1 MYVERI
7 PNRNSPP
14 AILLRES
21 YRDGDKIRKRTLANL
36 SDWPAPKIEAL
47 RRVLRGDAVAPVGRE
62 ALSMQRSLPHGHVA
76 AALGTLRKLGLDRL
90 LSQGGRQPKQEVAL
104 CVAMIVGRLLH
115 PGSTPAPAARA
126 RLVEAGSKLATA
138 RLLDGETATC
148 SLGQALGLGAV
159 DEQQLYGALD
169 WLVEQQERIEKA
181 LARRHLKNGT
191 LGFYD
196 VSSTYFEGRTCELA
210 QFGHNRDG
218 KHGKLQIV
226 FGLLCSQDGCPVAIE
241 VFEGNVGDP
250 STLQAQIAKL
260 RERFE
265 LDRVVL
271 VGDRGMITEARI
283 RQDVR
288 PADLDFITAL
298 RAPAIRKLVGAGE
311 LQLSLFDD
319 RDLAEITSLDYPGE
333 RLVVCRNPLL
343 AQERARK
350 RRELLAATE
359 EKLRKIQARVRRAKR
374 SLRGRDAIGITV
386 GKIIDHYKMAK
397 HFDITITDDD
407 LIIERRSQPID
418 DEALLDGFYVV
429 RTSVTA
435 DLLDSSSVVR
445 AYKGLSNVER
455 AFRSLKTIDLEIRP
469 IHHRRAR
476 RVRAHL
482 LLCML
487 AYYLEWHMRQALK
500 PILFDDHDKQA
511 ADAARGSIVAKA
523 VRSEAAQRK
532 LNARRTDDDLPVHSF
547 QSLIADL
554 ATFTRNTMAM
564 GDSSATF
571 LLYPK
576 LTPTQERAF
585 RLLDVPANL

>member
-47 RRVLRGDAVAPVGRE
+47 RSVLRGDAVAPVGPE

-90 LSQGGRQPKQEVAL
+90 LSQGGRQPEAEVAL
-104 CVAMIVGRLLH
+104 CLAMIVARLLE
-115 PGSTPAPAARA
+115 PA
-126 RLVEAGSKLATA
+126 SKLATA
-138 RLLDGETATC
+138 RLLDAETATS
-148 SLGQALGLGAV
+148 SLGQALGLGVV

-181 LARRHLKNGT
+181 LTRRHLKNGT
-191 LGFYD
+191 LVLYD

-218 KHGKLQIV
+218 KHGKLQTV

-250 STLQAQIAKL
+250 STLQTQIAKL
-260 RERFE
+260 KEHFN

-283 RQDVR
+283 RESVK

-298 RAPAIRKLVGAGE
+298 RAPAIRKLVDAGE
-311 LQLSLFDD
+311 LQPSLFDA
-319 RDLAEITSLDYPGE
+319 RELAEITSLDYPGE

-343 AQERARK
+343 ADERARK
-350 RRELLAATE
+350 RRELLGATE
-359 EKLRKIQARVRRAKR
+359 EKLRQIQARVRRTKR
-374 SLRGRDAIGITV
+374 PLRGRDAIGVAV
-386 GKIIDHYKMAK
+386 GKIINRYKMAK
-397 HFDITITDDD
+397 HFDITITDTD
-407 LIIERRSQPID
+407 LVIERRSKPID
-418 DEALLDGFYVV
+418 HEASLDGIYVV
-429 RTSVTA
+429 RTNVTA
-435 DLLDSSSVVR
+435 GLLDSSSVVR
-445 AYKGLSNVER
+445 AYKGLSNAER
-455 AFRSLKTIDLEIRP
+455 AFRSLKTVDIEIRP

-476 RVRAHL
+476 RVRAHV

-500 PILFDDHDKQA
+500 PILFDDHDKPA
-511 ADAARGSIVAKA
+511 ADAARASIVAKA
-523 VRSEAAQRK
+523 ARSEAAKRK
-532 LNARRTDDDLPVHSF
+532 VNTKRTDDDLPVHSF

-564 GDSSATF
+564 GDSSF

-576 LTPTQERAF
+576 LTPIQERAF
-585 RLLDVPANL
+585 QLLDVKANL